1 MYELKL
7 VPFKAKTFQQH
18 LKLKPNLILA
28 VNACAEA
35 HTYRVVF
42 IHRFRIR
49 SPDISGG
56 VSERGRI

>member
-18 LKLKPNLILA
+18 LKPNLIVA
-28 VNACAEA
+28 VNAWAEA
-35 HTYRVVF
+35 QTYRVVF